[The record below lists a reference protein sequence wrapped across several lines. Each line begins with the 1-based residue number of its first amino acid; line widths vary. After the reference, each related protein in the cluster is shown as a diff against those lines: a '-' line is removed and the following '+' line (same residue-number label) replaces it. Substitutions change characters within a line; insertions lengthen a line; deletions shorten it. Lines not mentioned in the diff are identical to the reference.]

1 MNKVTILWLY
11 DDLLDL
17 YGDWANLLA
26 VTKGLDAMEIQWEI
40 DHKSLDDE
48 IDFSAYQ
55 MVYLGPGK
63 ARNLARAA
71 RDFIHRKEAVLAAVE
86 RDTVFLVIGNSRLLF
101 GKSFTNAQGEALPG
115 IGLFDYTGQETGN
128 VFISDVLA
136 HPAFAPDIASYGFVN
151 RTAHIHGNE
160 RDYLF
165 TVQKG
170 AGDSESDGGGE
181 ESIHEGNLYRNFF
194 GSWQLGPLLVKN
206 PEILKELLRRLVGEA
221 FLDWN
226 TTAEELALKLT
237 LNEIQ

>member
-55 MVYLGPGK
+55 MVYIGPGK
-63 ARNLARAA
+63 ARNLGRAA
-71 RDFIHRKEAVLAAVE
+71 QDFIKRKDAVLSAVE
-86 RDTVFLVIGNSRLLF
+86 QNIVFLATGNSRLLF
-101 GKSFTNAQGEALPG
+101 GQSFTGDQGETLPG
-115 IGLFDYTGQETGN
+115 IGLFDYTGEETGN
-128 VFISDVLA
+128 VFISDLLA
-136 HPAFAPDIASYGFVN
+136 HPVFAPETASYGFVN
-151 RTAHIHGNE
+151 RTAHIRGNE
-160 RDYLF
+160 RDFLF
-165 TVQKG
+165 AVEKG
-170 AGDSESDGGGE
+170 AGDSEAEGE
-181 ESIHEGNLYRNFF
+181 THEGNLYRNFF

-206 PEILKELLRRLVGEA
+206 PEILKELLRRLVGES
-221 FLDWN
+221 FRDWN